1 MIVVRLK
8 VRCQPDKTEQVL
20 AAFQAVVGPS
30 RAVDGVIHF
39 DIARD
44 IVDPDA
50 FVATEV
56 MADQAALERQES
68 LQEVA
73 ATLGVLE
80 TALVEPPEATIY
92 EVASSRPWE

>member
-1 MIVVRLK
+1 MIVVRFK